1 MVHEPVRRPAALTR
15 FWISTDYR
23 ESSMTRQFATLLS
36 AAAIAAGIAGA
47 PIAAADPNPDP
58 NQPQQSCATAG
69 ASSTVCLA
77 PGDTEINDAPPP
89 VSFYPYGGEPGLL

>member
-69 ASSTVCLA
+69 ASSTVCLS

-89 VSFYPYGGEPGLL
+89 VTFYPYGGEPGLL